1 MQTIQSFTVNHDKLK
16 PGMYLSRIDG
26 DCVPYDIRMVT
37 PNAGIYLENDGLHTF
52 EHLFATYVRNTPFSD
67 RIIYVGP
74 MGCRTAGST
83 SLPGTRS
90 PKRTPSGWCRKPV
103 RSSSP
108 LKGRSPAANAGS
120 AATTSTTPSRRPRL
134 TRKTSGRHWRAGR
147 RNRCGTKHNARIP
160 GEGSA
165 VEMEQKSKAVYW
177 VWLSLCFPVAC
188 ERVVALLEETDPETF
203 YRGKDGLLPF
213 LKPDDL
219 KAVET
224 VSLERAEMVIRK
236 CEKAE

>member
-26 DCVPYDIRMVT
+26 DCVTYDIRMVT

-74 MGCRTAGST
+74 MGCRTGFYFI
-83 SLPGTRS
+83 TRDS
-90 PKRTPSGWCRKPV
+90 VSKEDAIRLVQETCRFIL
-103 RSSSP
+103 SFE
-108 LKGRSPAANAGS
+108 GEIPAANGGS

-134 TRKTSGRHWRAGR
+134 TRQTSGRHWRAGR

-160 GEGSA
+160 GEGA
-165 VEMEQKSKAVYW
+165 
-177 VWLSLCFPVAC
+177 
-188 ERVVALLEETDPETF
+188 R
-203 YRGKDGLLPF
+203 
-213 LKPDDL
+213 
-219 KAVET
+219 
-224 VSLERAEMVIRK
+224 
-236 CEKAE
+236 